1 MNVRSDVG
9 YFVPMR
15 AKSPYQSSAKLDAL
29 RDSLTLVSRNHV
41 VTVGRPGPEVEA
53 RFAGQNVPDI
63 EIVDERLPHSRPG
76 AEG

>member
-1 MNVRSDVG
+1 VNVRSDVD

-41 VTVGRPGPEVEA
+41 VGRPGPEVEV

>member
-1 MNVRSDVG
+1 MNVRSDVD

-41 VTVGRPGPEVEA
+41 VTVGRPG
-53 RFAGQNVPDI
+53 QNVPDI